1 MRGNKMAKEPKLQ
14 KLTKIAGTKFVQLYK
29 GIFKLPNG
37 NTKEYDIVS
46 RKEIT
51 DIKNVE
57 PAAVTMFAT
66 NQAGDK
72 MLIVKEFRYPVNK
85 EVIDTP
91 SGLIDPG
98 EDPVTAALR
107 ELHEET
113 GYTDAEVVEVLPA
126 SYSTIGLTNES
137 VVPVILRVN
146 ENVNEGQC
154 TEDSEKI
161 EPYWVTREEA
171 AEILKSSD
179 IAARAQLA
187 IRMFVKGCL

>member
-1 MRGNKMAKEPKLQ
+1 MKLEPNITYCISREEVPTVLKQLTTDNLYFVSPIESLRDRLPKIKLQ
-14 KLTKIAGTKFVQLYK
+14 NYL
-29 GIFKLPNG
+29 
-37 NTKEYDIVS
+37 
-46 RKEIT
+46 
-51 DIKNVE
+51 
-57 PAAVTMFAT
+57 
-66 NQAGDK
+66 
-72 MLIVKEFRYPVNK
+72 
-85 EVIDTP
+85 
-91 SGLIDPG
+91 
-98 EDPVTAALR
+98 
-107 ELHEET
+107 ET
-113 GYTDAEVVEVLPA
+113 YLSSTETDAEVVEVLPA

>member
-1 MRGNKMAKEPKLQ
+1 M
-14 KLTKIAGTKFVQLYK
+14 
-29 GIFKLPNG
+29 
-37 NTKEYDIVS
+37 
-46 RKEIT
+46 
-51 DIKNVE
+51 
-57 PAAVTMFAT
+57 
-66 NQAGDK
+66 
-72 MLIVKEFRYPVNK
+72 
-85 EVIDTP
+85 
-91 SGLIDPG
+91 
-98 EDPVTAALR
+98 
-107 ELHEET
+107 HEET